1 MMIVRVSLPSPKRVA
16 MIDPYRTRH
25 DLAATIASLCIAA
38 RSPVLDARAVAAAF
52 GVPWRMVVGMVRE
65 QVGERE
71 VERG

>member
-1 MMIVRVSLPSPKRVA
+1 MELQ
-16 MIDPYRTRH
+16 PYRLTS

-65 QVGERE
+65 QTTTAEDHVTSP
-71 VERG
+71 